1 MRSRGFTLLELLVAI
16 AVLAVVGALGYR
28 GLNSVLDAEARLQAE
43 SRRWS
48 DIALLF
54 SQLSEDLTMAVGR
67 TARDAA
73 DLTGPALLLT
83 AGAATVVDAGSAM
96 AGASANAPGTDAQ
109 MVVTRLGIGEG
120 AAAQSAPRRVGYR
133 LRDGTLEYLVWPDL
147 DAAPGTTPAAYEL
160 LDGVADLRWQALDV
174 DGRWD
179 SVWPAN
185 RPGSSLPRAV
195 SVRVI
200 LADGGEIT
208 RIVPLR

>member
-48 DIALLF
+48 DIGLLF

-83 AGAATVVDAGSAM
+83 SGAATVVDAGSAM

-160 LDGVADLRWQALDV
+160 LLGVADLRWQALDV

-185 RPGSSLPRAV
+185 RPASSLPRAV